1 MTLISHF
8 KRVILCICPH
18 SQIPRRVFLFNIG
31 KYNYKNNI
39 IDTARVLLITWAIM
53 LYSNFLVVR

>member
-1 MTLISHF
+1 MTPISHF

-31 KYNYKNNI
+31 NKTIK
-39 IDTARVLLITWAIM
+39 TTSLIQ
-53 LYSNFLVVR
+53 RGCC